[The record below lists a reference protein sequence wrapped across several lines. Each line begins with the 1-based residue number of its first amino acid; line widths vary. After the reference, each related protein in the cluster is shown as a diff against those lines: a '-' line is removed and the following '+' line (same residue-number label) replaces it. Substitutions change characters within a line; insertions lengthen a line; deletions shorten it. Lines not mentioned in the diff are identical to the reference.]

1 MKKLILFSLF
11 MLIGTVCVFPQGN
24 KKSGLGSFLK
34 KAEKVVSGDK
44 EAESPSGQNIL
55 KGYNI
60 EFVSCKGDSATGRV
74 LVEFTLMHELAPQ
87 EVAFPAGI
95 NSYAIDKKGNKY
107 EGNGQLPKEDG
118 FLPDKNV
125 PTGVLNKRTIVIR
138 GVPPGLDS
146 FALFFQNIVA
156 ENKGGGG
163 RQKVGIEF
171 RDVAIDWSN
180 NNE

>member
-1 MKKLILFSLF
+1 MKKLILFGLF
-11 MLIGTVCVFPQGN
+11 ILIGTVCVFSQAN

-34 KAEKVVSGDK
+34 KAEKAISGEK
-44 EAESPSGQNIL
+44 GQENSSAQNVL

-60 EFVSCKGDSATGRV
+60 EFVSCKGDSTTGRV
-74 LVEFTLMHELAPQ
+74 LVEFTLIHELAPQ

-107 EGNGQLPKEDG
+107 EGNGQLAKEDG
-118 FLPDKNV
+118 FLPDKNI
-125 PTGVLNKRTIVIR
+125 PTGVLDKRTIVIR

-146 FALFFQNIVA
+146 FALFFQNIVT